1 MKVVAINGSARRDGN
16 TAMLVNMVLDELIA
30 AGIETELIQLAGQPM
45 HGCTACYK
53 CYKNLDSRC
62 ILGSDR
68 FNEYFTK
75 LVDADGI
82 ILASPVYVSDITPE
96 LKALIDRSALV
107 ARCNGHLL
115 KRKVGAAVVAVRR
128 GGAIHALD
136 TIHHFYQIVNMY
148 SVGSSYWGF
157 GFGKDIGEV
166 ANDEE
171 GVRAMRDLGANMA
184 WLLKRIAGAA

>member
-16 TAMLVNMVLDELIA
+16 TAILLNMVFEELHA
-30 AGIETELIQLAGQPM
+30 AGIETELIQLAGQPI

-53 CYKNLDSRC
+53 CYKNLDRRC
-62 ILGSDR
+62 VLNNDR
-68 FNEYFTK
+68 FNEIFAK
-75 LVDADGI
+75 LASADGI
-82 ILASPVYVSDITPE
+82 ILGSPVYVSDITPE

-128 GGAIHALD
+128 GGEIHALD
-136 TIHHFYQIVNMY
+136 SIHHFFQIVNMY

-157 GFGKDIGEV
+157 GFGKNIGEV
-166 ANDEE
+166 VHDEE
-171 GVRAMRDLGANMA
+171 GVQAMRDLGQNMA
-184 WLLKRIAGAA
+184 WLLGKLAVT